1 MENNTALVTQEVASE
16 TQREA
21 QVARQAATQLEGFV
35 VVTPSDIQIASGLL
49 VDFKRELKRVTAR
62 KEEITKPLNAALKS
76 IRDLFRPAEE
86 AYSHAEQI
94 LKQKI
99 SAAQLEIFEANRRA
113 ALATQAALAAGDV
126 RQAALVSSA
135 IVSTEAPKGISFRE
149 QFTFRIVNAALLPRD
164 FLMPDE
170 PKIRAH
176 VAQHGLGS
184 NIPGVVV
191 EKSIGVA
198 ARTAP

>member
-1 MENNTALVTQEVASE
+1 MELTTVPPEVASE
-16 TQREA
+16 TRNEA
-21 QVARQAATQLEGFV
+21 LVAQQAATQLEAFV
-35 VVTPSDIQIASGLL
+35 VTTPADIEIASGLL

-62 KEEITKPLNAALKS
+62 KEEITKPLNAALRS

-86 AYSHAEQI
+86 AYGHAEQI

-99 SAAQLEIFEANRRA
+99 GAAQLAIHEANRLA
-113 ALATQAALAAGDV
+113 ALATHAALAAGDV
-126 RQAALVSSA
+126 RQAAIVSSA

-149 QFTFRIVNAALLPRD
+149 QFTFRIVNAALLPRE
-164 FLMPDE
+164 FLAPDE

-176 VAQHGLGS
+176 VAQHGLAA

-191 EKSIGVA
+191 EKSIGIA
-198 ARTAP
+198 ART